1 MSKYAVLP
9 KTPWTAA
16 SLWSFEPRSL
26 AVLILTFIFVGIGEG
41 LLLLSNLGSAPWTI
55 LSQGLALQTGV
66 SVGWMSFGISL
77 VVMLLW
83 FPLRLRPGIGTILNV
98 AVIAL
103 FLGITVKIAPIPT
116 ALWLRWTYAL
126 IGILCF
132 GIGTAFYLTC
142 HQGAGPRDGLM
153 VGICQR
159 FHWKVGVVRTSIEVL
174 VCILGF
180 LLGGTFGFGTI
191 VFALSIGWVVQLTL
205 KFIRKVL
212 AINHNYLI

>member
-9 KTPWTAA
+9 KTPWTAS

-103 FLGITVKIAPIPT
+103 CLGITVKIAPIPT

-212 AINHNYLI
+212 SINHNYLI